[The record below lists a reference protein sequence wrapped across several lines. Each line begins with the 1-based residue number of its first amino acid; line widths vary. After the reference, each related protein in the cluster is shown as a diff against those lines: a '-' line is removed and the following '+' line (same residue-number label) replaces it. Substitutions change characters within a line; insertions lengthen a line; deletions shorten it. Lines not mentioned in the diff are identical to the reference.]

1 MESNK
6 NFAIILSFLLIVG
19 LFVVASAD
27 IYGPFGHDHH
37 DHDDHGA
44 EDHDDHD
51 DHDDHAAEDHDDHDT
66 HDTHDEC
73 DDHAAGIPITG
84 ASGESNASGGSTV
97 PTNVALYAIV
107 SAILVGGVALAGLVW
122 FPFEDI
128 FSRYLPRIVSFAIG
142 ALIGGSFLHLLP
154 HLLEVQGSF
163 TVNSA
168 MLIIFGFSTMFILEN
183 LIGHTHTHPADRL
196 DSAKGKG
203 DKEEDSIK
211 SSAFL
216 ISVGDGVHN
225 LLDGL
230 IIGSVY
236 MASIPSGIAITIATI
251 MHEIPLELADYGI
264 LINSGLS
271 KAQALMVNAATGLAT
286 VTGVIVSLV
295 LINYVPGLQAIL
307 FAIGIGN
314 FVYIAAACLLP
325 DLLREEQFKSN
336 LYNLASMLIGVLLML
351 LLILVEQATH

>member
-27 IYGPFGHDHH
+27 IYGSFDH
-37 DHDDHGA
+37 
-44 EDHDDHD
+44 DHD
-51 DHDDHAAEDHDDHDT
+51 DHDDHAAEDHDDHDDHAAGHHGDHGSEA
-66 HDTHDEC
+66 HDDH
-73 DDHAAGIPITG
+73 DDHAAGIPVTG

-107 SAILVGGVALAGLVW
+107 SAILVGGVAFAGLIW

-128 FSRYLPRIVSFAIG
+128 FGRYLPRIVSFAIG

-154 HLLEVQGSF
+154 HLLEIQGSF

-168 MLIIFGFSTMFILEN
+168 MLVVFGFITMFILEN

-196 DSAKGKG
+196 DAAKEKG
-203 DKEEDSIK
+203 AKEEEPIK
-211 SSAFL
+211 ASAFL

-236 MASIPSGIAITIATI
+236 MVSIPSGIAITIATI

-271 KAQALMVNAATGLAT
+271 KVQALMVNAATGLAT
-286 VTGVIVSLV
+286 VTGVIVSLF

-325 DLLREEQFKSN
+325 DLLREERFKSN

>member
-1 MESNK
+1 M
-6 NFAIILSFLLIVG
+6 
-19 LFVVASAD
+19 
-27 IYGPFGHDHH
+27 
-37 DHDDHGA
+37 
-44 EDHDDHD
+44 
-51 DHDDHAAEDHDDHDT
+51 
-66 HDTHDEC
+66 
-73 DDHAAGIPITG
+73 
-84 ASGESNASGGSTV
+84 
-97 PTNVALYAIV
+97 
-107 SAILVGGVALAGLVW
+107 GGVAFAGLIW

-128 FSRYLPRIVSFAIG
+128 FGRYLPRIVSFAIG
-142 ALIGGSFLHLLP
+142 TLIGGSFLHLLP
-154 HLLEVQGSF
+154 HLLETQGSF

-168 MLIIFGFSTMFILEN
+168 MLIIFGFVTMFILEN

-196 DSAKGKG
+196 DAAKEKG
-203 DKEEDSIK
+203 AKEEEPIK
-211 SSAFL
+211 ASAFL

-236 MASIPSGIAITIATI
+236 MVSIPSGIAITIATI

-271 KAQALMVNAATGLAT
+271 KVQALMVNAATGLAT
-286 VTGVIVSLV
+286 VTGVIVSLF

-325 DLLREEQFKSN
+325 DLLREERFKSN
-336 LYNLASMLIGVLLML
+336 LYNLASMLLGVLLML
-351 LLILVEQATH
+351 LLILAEQATH